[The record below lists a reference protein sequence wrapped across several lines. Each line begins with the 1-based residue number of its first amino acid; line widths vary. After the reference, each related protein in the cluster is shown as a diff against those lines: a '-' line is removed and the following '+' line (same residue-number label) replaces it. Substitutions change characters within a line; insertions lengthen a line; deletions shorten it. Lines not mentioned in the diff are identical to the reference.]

1 MFLRILSFAGKGSFL
16 SFLELAEL
24 VVQIAVMVLL
34 FLLLPGLEG
43 AHEVLEA
50 FPRPHGLLFLCL
62 GFLDGADCVLHRP
75 VGSLD
80 DVPGFLVRL
89 VEDFLLGLLY
99 VLKFLLVA
107 FCDAFQ
113 GLVSVLDLL
122 ELIFE
127 SLAVTDNLTKVSLDV
142 HELFSGTVFRILDDV
157 LRKTH
162 LPCQFEC
169 ERVAR
174 KTDFKGEQ
182 RLDPCRIELHR
193 SVDDSGLGPGSVE
206 LEVGVVGG
214 DDSVDPFSVQFAE
227 NRFGDGPSRG
237 RLGARAEFI
246 DQHQSPGIRLAQHR
260 LHVLEEGTVGAQ
272 VVFDVLVVADADHD
286 PVEDRKLRRFRCRDQ
301 HSPLEHVL
309 EQSCGLQADRFSA
322 GIRSGD
328 EEDVLGRVEF
338 HRHRDDLFAF
348 ACESFLQKGMPCF
361 PEIHLPVFGNHR
373 HTCLE
378 VQRDLSLCH
387 QEVGFTDIFG
397 SKEQVGNMRTHEVAE
412 IREYPVDLLGF
423 LYPQVGDFV
432 VDFNEFRRLYEGRLA
447 GCGGVVDKARDFP
460 FRGTVD
466 RNQQFAVSN
475 RDCRILAGN
484 SAGLCLTQ
492 NVRGHFRD
500 CAFLGLDGL
509 PDPEQLVGRRVF
521 EISELVEDGVYLP
534 LDFGEADH
542 F

>member
-1 MFLRILSFAGKGSFL
+1 M
-16 SFLELAEL
+16 
-24 VVQIAVMVLL
+24 
-34 FLLLPGLEG
+34 
-43 AHEVLEA
+43 
-50 FPRPHGLLFLCL
+50 
-62 GFLDGADCVLHRP
+62 
-75 VGSLD
+75 
-80 DVPGFLVRL
+80 
-89 VEDFLLGLLY
+89 
-99 VLKFLLVA
+99 
-107 FCDAFQ
+107 
-113 GLVSVLDLL
+113 
-122 ELIFE
+122 
-127 SLAVTDNLTKVSLDV
+127 
-142 HELFSGTVFRILDDV
+142 
-157 LRKTH
+157 
-162 LPCQFEC
+162 
-169 ERVAR
+169 
-174 KTDFKGEQ
+174 
-182 RLDPCRIELHR
+182 
-193 SVDDSGLGPGSVE
+193 
-206 LEVGVVGG
+206 
-214 DDSVDPFSVQFAE
+214 
-227 NRFGDGPSRG
+227 
-237 RLGARAEFI
+237 
-246 DQHQSPGIRLAQHR
+246 
-260 LHVLEEGTVGAQ
+260 
-272 VVFDVLVVADADHD
+272 
-286 PVEDRKLRRFRCRDQ
+286 
-301 HSPLEHVL
+301 
-309 EQSCGLQADRFSA
+309 
-322 GIRSGD
+322 
-328 EEDVLGRVEF
+328 LGRVEF

-397 SKEQVGNMRTHEVAE
+397 SEEQVGNMRTHEVAE

-509 PDPEQLVGRRVF
+509 PDPEQFVGSRVF